1 MTTLR
6 QEQLTIQLV
15 LQQAIL
21 GDFFILFSA
30 RAYLSTSIF
39 NLYNVSVLEK
49 GREEVQKTVKEQRR
63 KREARRMLKRIKL
76 KLKSLA
82 F

>member
-1 MTTLR
+1 M
-6 QEQLTIQLV
+6 
-15 LQQAIL
+15 
-21 GDFFILFSA
+21 
-30 RAYLSTSIF
+30 STSIF

>member
-1 MTTLR
+1 MTTSR
-6 QEQLTIQLV
+6 QEQLTILV